1 MTDELVRDTIA
12 AIGEPDEDAR
22 RAARE
27 RQGVL
32 TKPPGSLGRLEE
44 LSIQLAGIRGT
55 ARPRFAGKAVVVF
68 AANHGVVAEGVSAY
82 PAEVTGQ
89 MVANFLP
96 AARRSTCSR
105 AAGARAR
112 GGCRRERRAHDH
124 RAWCGGRSRAARAT
138 SPGGSAMT
146 RDETLA
152 AMPWGSRWSRGSSPA
167 GPTYSPS
174 ARWGIGGD
182 RRAIISVHRR
192 ARGRSWA
199 LPASTT
205 PRSRARSRR

>member
-1 MTDELVRDTIA
+1 MEGRGALATEGIAGWRGGVFVTDELVRDTIA

-89 MVANFLP
+89 MVANFSRRRRGDQR
-96 AARRSTCSR
+96 ARARRRS
-105 AAGARAR
+105 ARAR
-112 GGCRRERRAHDH
+112 GGCRRERRA
-124 RAWCGGRSRAARAT
+124 R
-138 SPGGSAMT
+138 
-146 RDETLA
+146 E
-152 AMPWGSRWSRGSSPA
+152 
-167 GPTYSPS
+167 PS
-174 ARWGIGGD
+174 GLV
-182 RRAIISVHRR
+182 RRKV
-192 ARGRSWA
+192 ARGTRNFA
-199 LPASTT
+199 RD
-205 PRSRARSRR
+205 PR